1 MQVSNWKFSSVG
13 VPHTIA
19 SPFDERLLSP
29 SKAFRIALL
38 IPMCGSAGL
47 WAPSCIACAQV
58 AVDELNKADG
68 TLASFNAG
76 STHIRIGTNIFGKRI

>member
-29 SKAFRIALL
+29 SKAFRIA
-38 IPMCGSAGL
+38 
-47 WAPSCIACAQV
+47 
-58 AVDELNKADG
+58 
-68 TLASFNAG
+68 F
-76 STHIRIGTNIFGKRI
+76 